1 MARLSDDVY
10 LLMPN
15 STLSLDVDNL
25 LCGLSRI
32 QYKAT
37 LYG

>member
-15 STLSLDVDNL
+15 TTLQRTVKKLRFLASAELE
-25 LCGLSRI
+25 R
-32 QYKAT
+32 
-37 LYG
+37 